1 MKLNIINESGIYIFE
16 LVGKLDSSNAQLFK
30 DEFLT
35 ELTADRQ
42 KIIINCA
49 RLEFLSSAGIRIFYL
64 ASQKTKN
71 FDAKI
76 VFCNANENIQRVFDI
91 IDFASDF
98 SIYKSLDEAIN
109 SLK

>member
-1 MKLNIINESGIYIFE
+1 MKLNIRNENEINIFE
-16 LVGKLDSSNAQLFK
+16 LVGKLDSSNAQSFK
-30 DEFLT
+30 NEFLNHLSA
-35 ELTADRQ
+35 EKL

-49 RLEFLSSAGIRIFYL
+49 QLEFLSSAGIRIFYL

-76 VFCNANENIQRVFDI
+76 VFCNANENIQRVFEI
-91 IDFASDF
+91 IDFNSDF
-98 SIYKSLDEAIN
+98 AVYNSLDEALN

>member
-1 MKLNIINESGIYIFE
+1 MKLNITNESGIYIFE
-16 LVGKLDSSNAQLFK
+16 LVGKLDSSNAQSFK

-98 SIYKSLDEAIN
+98 AIYNSLDDAIN
-109 SLK
+109 SIK